1 MVGKTWILM
10 LFILGMCVGCFFQ
23 PYYSKPTEEADT
35 SPAPAPATVPAP
47 ADAAQGPAVLP
58 QPPVQP
64 PSQPSFLPTTPQR
77 EVLPQ
82 SAGLTGPMPGGPSVP
97 AGVGVGKQGR
107 SLDNESGV
115 LVQPAKSLFATRERM
130 VFQVSIP
137 QALQLF
143 EATEGRKPKSHDEFM
158 TKIVQANNIQLPTLP
173 EGRAYFFDA
182 QQGELMVVPSGR

>member
-1 MVGKTWILM
+1 MVGKTWILL
-10 LFILGMCVGCFFQ
+10 LFFLGMCGGCYFQ
-23 PYYSKPTEEADT
+23 PYQSKPTGKADT

-47 ADAAQGPAVLP
+47 AEAAQAPAVVP

-64 PSQPSFLPTTPQR
+64 PSQPPFLATTPQR
-77 EVLPQ
+77 EVLPPG
-82 SAGLTGPMPGGPSVP
+82 AGLSGTMPGGPGVP
-97 AGVGVGKQGR
+97 AGVGVGAQGR

-143 EATEGRKPKSHDEFM
+143 EATEGRKPKNHDEFM
-158 TKIVQANNIQLPTLP
+158 TKIIQANNIELPRLP
-173 EGRAYFFDA
+173 EGRPISSKYR
-182 QQGELMVVPSGR
+182 E